1 MLDTPMTFD
10 ERLAYAT
17 ARGISRDD
25 LPASAPSFERR
36 LDLAGNYNFRDAGGY
51 RVSDGRVMRR
61 GVIFRSDHL
70 ASLTDDDVATVAM
83 LRLRR
88 IHDFRLAGERE
99 RQPSRLPVGPHAAE
113 IVLLGTADFSSLDES
128 VIDVIRDILAGTRP
142 LPEPDFWEGNY
153 LDMVQASQR
162 MLVGYLRSI
171 AQPDALPALHHCTG
185 GKDRTGVSTALL
197 HRILGVDNDDIMDDF
212 LLTNL
217 YRTPYRVDDLRE
229 GFSARGISVTD
240 ALPILGVSRRPLQGV
255 LAYWDAGGG
264 ARAYAVEGGATSAEL
279 NRLSDALLT
288 SAD

>member
-1 MLDTPMTFD
+1 MNFD
-10 ERLAYAT
+10 ERLAYAL
-17 ARGISRDD
+17 ARGIARDD
-25 LPASAPSFERR
+25 LPGRAPSFERR
-36 LDLAGNYNFRDAGGY
+36 LALAGNYNFRDAGGY
-51 RVSDGRVMRR
+51 RVGDGRVMRK

-70 ASLTDDDVATVAM
+70 AMLTDDDVAAVTA
-83 LRLRR
+83 LGLRR
-88 IHDFRLAGERE
+88 VHDFRLVAERE
-99 RQPSRLPVGPHAAE
+99 RQPSRLPAGPDAAE

-171 AQPDALPALHHCTG
+171 AQPDALPSLHHCTG

-197 HRILGVDNDDIMDDF
+197 HRILGVGDDDIMDDF

-229 GFSARGISVTD
+229 GFASRGVSVTD
-240 ALPILGVSRRPLQGV
+240 ALPILGVSRQPLEGV

-264 ARAYAVEGGATSAEL
+264 ARAYALDGGATDAEL

-288 SAD
+288 PGD